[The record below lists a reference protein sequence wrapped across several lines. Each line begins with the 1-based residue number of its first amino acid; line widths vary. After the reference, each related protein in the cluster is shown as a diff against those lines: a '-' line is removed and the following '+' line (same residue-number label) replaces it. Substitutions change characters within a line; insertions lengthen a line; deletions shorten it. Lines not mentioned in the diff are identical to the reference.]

1 MFQGSFVAIV
11 TPFKDNQVD
20 ETALRNL
27 VKFHIENGTNGIV
40 PCGTT
45 GESPTL
51 SYEEHN
57 RVIDIV
63 IDEVNGKV
71 PVIAGAGSNST
82 SETIMFTKHAK
93 EAGADGVLL
102 ITPYY
107 NKPTQEGMYQ
117 HFKAV
122 TDEVDIPVVLYNVPG
137 RTGVSLL
144 PDTVARLFEMPSVVA
159 IKEAS
164 GSIDQVSQI
173 LSKCDIC
180 VLSGD
185 DGLTLPMISVGGKG
199 VISVAAN
206 ILPGRM
212 SKLVKYALDGDF
224 EMARKIHYE
233 LYPVFKNMFV
243 ESNPIPIKYSMAV
256 AGLISTE
263 IRLPLT
269 KISEANKYKLM
280 KILTEYPEIADKI
293 ECCTR

>member
-57 RVIDIV
+57 KVIDIV

-107 NKPTQEGMYQ
+107 NKPTQEGLYQ

-137 RTGVSLL
+137 RTGVNLL
-144 PDTVARLFEMPSVVA
+144 PETVARLFEIPSIVA
-159 IKEAS
+159 IKEAT
-164 GSIDQVSQI
+164 GSIDQASQI
-173 LSKCDIC
+173 LSLCDIC

-185 DGLTLPMISVGGKG
+185 DSLTLPMISVGGKG

-206 ILPGRM
+206 VLPGRM
-212 SKLVKYALDGDF
+212 SKLVKYALDGDY
-224 EMARKIHYE
+224 EMAKKIHFE
-233 LYPVFKNMFV
+233 LYPVFKNMFI
-243 ESNPIPIKYSMAV
+243 ETNPIPIKYSLAV
-256 AGLISTE
+256 TGMISSE

-269 KISEANKYKLM
+269 KLGDASKYKLM
-280 KILTEYPEIADKI
+280 KVLTEYPELADKI